1 MTQNSFHFRLHWPW
15 LAALGVALVLLYLL
29 SPILTPFVV
38 GAGFA
43 YVGNPI
49 VGRLQ
54 RWRLSRTAAVC
65 VVFVVLTAATS
76 LLLLLLVPL
85 LQEQLL
91 TLIDNIPDILN
102 WVQYKLL
109 PWLGIKLP
117 RGMHL
122 DADGVRK
129 LITANWGNA
138 SGIAV
143 TVWQKI
149 STSGMALFSAAAN
162 LLLAPIVSFYLLRDW
177 PKLITWIHDVV
188 PRSQLPRV
196 SALAAETDEVLSAFI
211 RGQLLVMAALAL
223 IYGAGLELI
232 GIQLGLVIGLVAGFL
247 SFVPYLGFITGFAAA
262 SISALVQSQELTPL
276 LWVCLVFG
284 IGQVAESGFLTPKLV
299 GDRIGLH
306 PVAVIFAVMAG
317 GQLFGFIGVLIALP
331 ATAIIAVLMRHTKSR
346 WMKSPL
352 YLGDINS
359 DSETP

>member
-1 MTQNSFHFRLHWPW
+1 MTQNNFQLKLHWPW
-15 LAALGVALVLLYLL
+15 LSALGGALVLLYLL
-29 SPILTPFVV
+29 SPILTPFVL

-54 RWRLSRTAAVC
+54 GWRLSRTIAVC

-91 TLIDNIPDILN
+91 RLIDNIPDMLN
-102 WVQYKLL
+102 WVQNKLL
-109 PWLGIKLP
+109 PYLGIRLP

-129 LITANWGNA
+129 LITANWSNA
-138 SGIAV
+138 SSIAV
-143 TVWQKI
+143 IVWQKI
-149 STSGMALFSAAAN
+149 STSGMALFGAVAN
-162 LLLAPIVSFYLLRDW
+162 LLLVPIVSFYLLRDW
-177 PKLITWIHDVV
+177 PQLVAWIHDVI
-188 PRSQLPRV
+188 PRRQLPIV
-196 SALAAETDEVLSAFI
+196 SALAVETDSVLGAFI
-211 RGQLLVMAALAL
+211 RGQLLVMASLAL
-223 IYGAGLELI
+223 IYGTGLQLI
-232 GIQLGLVIGLVAGFL
+232 GIQFGLIIGLVAGFL

-262 SISALVQSQELTPL
+262 SIAALVQTQELLPL
-276 LWVCLVFG
+276 LWVSLVFG
-284 IGQVAESGFLTPKLV
+284 LGQIAESGFLTPKLV

-317 GQLFGFIGVLIALP
+317 GQLFGLIGVLIALP
-331 ATAIIAVLMRHTKSR
+331 VTAVIAVLMRHTKSQ

-352 YLGDINS
+352 YLGDTRS
-359 DSETP
+359 DTEIP